1 MAMVGGLD
9 LHRQQITFDV
19 VDVETRDVWRGRLWQ
34 PDRQRFRRW
43 LREELT
49 QRAGT
54 GTVKLAVEG
63 CTGWRY
69 VVEEICAAGFDA
81 YLAEPADTQAARGRK
96 RHAKTDRSDARL
108 LRELLAASELPESW
122 IPPTPVLEW
131 RERVRLYKSM
141 VDQRTQWVQRIHAEL
156 YQHGVAVPE
165 GAIRSDRTREL
176 LAGDTVELSSAGR
189 QRINVGYRMIEA
201 TDGETQPLKHE
212 LQRFGQR
219 QPACRALIDAHYGI
233 GGLIAVAVWSEL
245 GDCRRF
251 SRSLQVVRHTG
262 LDVTVDASDRR
273 RARGFLS
280 RQGPETLRWAL
291 YEAAKNASRERS
303 PDHHYYATVKQRHDG
318 KLARDLDGPQ
328 ARSSLLSHPAQ
339 PRPRTRLRDALTIIS
354 CDGRH
359 RPSRT
364 SGSRGQLLP
373 PACPPASVLDGLL
386 TTTRSRSQPLG
397 GHSIKI
403 VVADDTDFVEHLGNA
418 GRPQAVANRAK
429 TRVIT
434 QDVTT
439 PTIIVDAHPHTGNAG
454 YETDV
459 LSAAFCARHC
469 ATAYGRT
476 ADLAR
481 ADGYSVTT
489 VAGRAIR

>member
-1 MAMVGGLD
+1 MVMVGGLD

-49 QRAGT
+49 QRAGA
-54 GTVKLAVEG
+54 GTVKVAVEG
-63 CTGWRY
+63 CTGWRD
-69 VVEEICAAGFDA
+69 VVEEICAAGFEA

-108 LRELLAASELPESW
+108 LRELLTAGELPESW

-131 RERVRLYKSM
+131 RERVRLYKSL

-176 LAGDTVELSSAGR
+176 LASDPVELSSAGR
-189 QRINVGYRMIEA
+189 QRINAGYRMIEA
-201 TDGETQPLKHE
+201 TDAEAQPLKYE

-245 GDCRRF
+245 GDRRRF
-251 SRSLQVVRHTG
+251 SRSLQVVRHSG

-273 RARGFLS
+273 RAGGFLS

-291 YEAAKNASRERS
+291 YDPAKNASHQRS
-303 PDHHYYATVKQRHDG
+303 PDHGYYAAVKQRHDG
-318 KLARDLDGPQ
+318 KLAAISM
-328 ARSSLLSHPAQ
+328 AR
-339 PRPRTRLRDALTIIS
+339 
-354 CDGRH
+354 
-359 RPSRT
+359 
-364 SGSRGQLLP
+364 
-373 PACPPASVLDGLL
+373 
-386 TTTRSRSQPLG
+386 
-397 GHSIKI
+397 K
-403 VVADDTDFVEHLGNA
+403 
-418 GRPQAVANRAK
+418 
-429 TRVIT
+429 
-434 QDVTT
+434 
-439 PTIIVDAHPHTGNAG
+439 
-454 YETDV
+454 
-459 LSAAFCARHC
+459 
-469 ATAYGRT
+469 
-476 ADLAR
+476 LAR
-481 ADGYSVTT
+481 RCSHTLRNLDPELVYSMP
-489 VAGRAIR
+489 